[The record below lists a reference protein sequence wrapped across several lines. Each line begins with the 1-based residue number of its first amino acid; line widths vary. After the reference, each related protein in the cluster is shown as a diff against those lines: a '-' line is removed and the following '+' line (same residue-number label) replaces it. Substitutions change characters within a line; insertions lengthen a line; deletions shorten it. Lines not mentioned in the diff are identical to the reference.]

1 MRFPATHACV
11 FRDAARVV
19 AVVFAGKILARHVGA
34 PSFNDIVIKNFHVRG
49 FFGVFCE
56 GSFVPH
62 LHNVCSGLDRKTQTL

>member
-19 AVVFAGKILARHVGA
+19 AVVFAGKILVRHVGA

-49 FFGVFCE
+49 FFWSV
-56 GSFVPH
+56 
-62 LHNVCSGLDRKTQTL
+62 L

>member
-49 FFGVFCE
+49 FFLEC
-56 GSFVPH
+56 FVKDLLFH
-62 LHNVCSGLDRKTQTL
+62 ICTMCVVA